1 MTHGLQ
7 PARLLCPWNFLD
19 RNTGVGC
26 HVLLQGI
33 FLSQG
38 TNPRILHCKEI
49 LNCWTTKETPTMEY
63 CCSCSI
69 AQVCPTL
76 SNSMDCSM
84 PDYPVHRLLELAQ
97 THVHWVGD
105 AIQPSHHLSS
115 PARPAFNIS
124 QHQVFSSE
132 SAIHIRWP
140 KYWSFSFN
148 ISPSSEYSGLI
159 SFIDWKYVLAVQGT
173 LKSLLQHGS

>member
-7 PARLLCPWNFLD
+7 PVRLLCPWNFLG

-26 HVLLQGI
+26 YVLLQGI
-33 FLSQG
+33 FRSQG

-49 LNCWTTKETPTMEY
+49 LNFWTTRETPTMEY
-63 CCSCSI
+63 CCSCSV
-69 AQVCPTL
+69 AQMSLTL

-84 PDYPVHRLLELAQ
+84 PGYPVHRLLELIQ

-105 AIQPSHHLSS
+105 AIQPSHPLSS
-115 PARPAFNIS
+115 PSLPAFNIS

-132 SAIHIRWP
+132 SAIHHQVA
-140 KYWSFSFN
+140 K
-148 ISPSSEYSGLI
+148 
-159 SFIDWKYVLAVQGT
+159 VLELQ
-173 LKSLLQHGS
+173 LQHQSLQWIFRIDFL